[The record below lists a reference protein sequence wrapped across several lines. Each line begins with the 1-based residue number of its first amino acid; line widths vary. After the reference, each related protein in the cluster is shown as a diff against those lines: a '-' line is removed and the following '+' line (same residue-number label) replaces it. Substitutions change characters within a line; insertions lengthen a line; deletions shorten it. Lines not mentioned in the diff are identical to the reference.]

1 MSWGIWI
8 DLPEQVSWTRFLP
21 LARPGIQDGQLSF
34 LNAFRVST
42 TASAHLPSDLM
53 WERAGPG
60 ALSRPPR
67 ATAERLVGHQKN
79 AVFGRELVKFMLW
92 KVSEREVSHVVQHWN
107 ISR

>member
-21 LARPGIQDGQLSF
+21 LARPGIQDGQLPF

-42 TASAHLPSDLM
+42 TASAHLPSGLM

-67 ATAERLVGHQKN
+67 GDR
-79 AVFGRELVKFMLW
+79 REAGGP
-92 KVSEREVSHVVQHWN
+92 SEECRVWPRTGEVHVVEG
-107 ISR
+107 I